1 MGDKN
6 MKLKLVLMTSF
17 CFLIASCGG
26 GSGGGG
32 DVYDE
37 YHDLVCKAANVDG
50 SMSMS
55 EVMKFNQEVA
65 EFADKKASQM
75 TDPKKV
81 VDALDISR
89 C

>member
-1 MGDKN
+1 
-6 MKLKLVLMTSF
+6 MKLKSLIMASF
-17 CFLIASCGG
+17 CFFVVSCGG
-26 GSGGGG
+26 SGGSGGG

-65 EFADKKASQM
+65 EFSEKKASQM

-81 VDALDISR
+81 IEALDISK